1 MSISSESEAVQPNA
15 EKPEYKITLYLDTPK
30 MFLRPGQD
38 TVYGGKLHGGITDT
52 TWYTVHA
59 FIGLSDGKSEEK
71 WGFGPDHSVVDS
83 MALYMTGC
91 KSEFKREDST
101 HYNEAIVYPVGEK
114 QFRAAQ
120 RKIEEYKAHPELEYK
135 LFSRN
140 CSTVASSVLKAAGVK
155 APPGKLVG
163 LTPHTLTLKKRM
175 IFLRRKMELKLLKA
189 KLKLQKMFGVKTPA
203 PKAAMLAVLRSKPLP
218 VPVELGSEM
227 GRQGGKINEKR
238 VMDFLLP
245 LKTQRV

>member
-52 TWYTVHA
+52 TWYTGHA

-163 LTPHTLTLKKRM
+163 L
-175 IFLRRKMELKLLKA
+175 KA